1 MTPLFPTGKLVGA
14 EAPCS
19 EQMAFS
25 VLPPQG
31 RQVIPERKRL
41 SRDSVSAIFLF
52 SLMSVALACVL
63 APRSYAQTHEG
74 AEGGTRTQS
83 AAVTASNANQLA
95 SIASETDET
104 STGIPSGTSTVTDSE
119 ISPAVAKQLAAMQA
133 EIEALKTEL
142 RSRNAVTSAP
152 PPAVTSNAA
161 VAMPDPKNVESAS
174 LSASTDAA
182 ASTFRHARKAES
194 QPIPSPTPT
203 GRG

>member
-1 MTPLFPTGKLVGA
+1 MEPTKGICKMTPLFPTGKLVGA

-52 SLMSVALACVL
+52 SLMSVALACFL
-63 APRSYAQTHEG
+63 APRSYAQTREG

-133 EIEALKTEL
+133 EIEAL
-142 RSRNAVTSAP
+142 
-152 PPAVTSNAA
+152 
-161 VAMPDPKNVESAS
+161 
-174 LSASTDAA
+174 
-182 ASTFRHARKAES
+182 
-194 QPIPSPTPT
+194 
-203 GRG
+203 